1 MLLLLSGSLPTQK
14 MCFSLWIWPAGH
26 PAEVRLHSRLF
37 QVFVFLTLI
46 SGSVLVLHFAV
57 NYFTFTLTHLPQK
70 FCWKTCFEASQVVF
84 WSLWCYKE
92 LKLTIKPFTGRKR
105 WGLLIQMQDISLQS
119 SGMRKKKNFKIVFF
133 VLSSPLFSLFLPNFL
148 FLLRGI

>member
-1 MLLLLSGSLPTQK
+1 MKDVVAFKWKFTYSK
-14 MCFSLWIWPAGH
+14 NVFFSLWIWPASH
-26 PAEVRLHSRLF
+26 PEEVRLHSRLF

-70 FCWKTCFEASQVVF
+70 FCRKTRFEASQVVF

-92 LKLTIKPFTGRKR
+92 LKLTMKPFTGRKR
-105 WGLLIQMQDISLQS
+105 RGLLIQMQNISLQS

-133 VLSSPLFSLFLPNFL
+133 GSLLPSFFTFLA
-148 FLLRGI
+148 